1 MSNIFRS
8 INPISSIDSS
18 KPVFEDI
25 TAQKIYENLK
35 QNIWYHYFYTL
46 YKNGQMKGINWIDF
60 ESELSH
66 IIELFNRTEE
76 KLYKEFVKDAV
87 RNTYPNDEKIG
98 IFLSIVDKFKFL
110 NDSSTF
116 TYRDFLNNSYSQL
129 RSFIYCME
137 LYLQICIENC
147 PITLL
152 SPDIRTIN
160 PNAVLCFNYT
170 HTFVTKY
177 GSLFPNVKVHY
188 IHGETKDAD
197 TVDTSNMV
205 LGINEYYKDT
215 SDCNSHTNYNIYKKF
230 TQRVINETG
239 FQSREW
245 LHTMNVFEAAYK
257 KTNNQFPSNVYV
269 FGHSLDITDKDILK
283 DFIDRDGVK
292 TTIFYYDKQ
301 QQTQQIANLV
311 KMLGQ
316 EHFIKMI
323 NNVPQQITFIKQ
335 QGMIDAS

>member
-1 MSNIFRS
+1 MNILIIGNGFDLAHGLPTSYVDFLKFFHSIDAMPLFSGDQSSYKKHLAQVYPKSPSIQNTLSNIFRS
-8 INPISSIDSS
+8 INPIPSIDSF

-35 QNIWYHYFYTL
+35 RNIWYHYFYTL

-66 IIELFNRTEE
+66 IIEIFDRTEE

-98 IFLSIVDKFKFL
+98 VFLSIVDKFKFL

-257 KTNNQFPSNVYV
+257 KT
-269 FGHSLDITDKDILK
+269 
-283 DFIDRDGVK
+283 
-292 TTIFYYDKQ
+292 KQ
-301 QQTQQIANLV
+301 SV
-311 KMLGQ
+311 SK
-316 EHFIKMI
+316 
-323 NNVPQQITFIKQ
+323 
-335 QGMIDAS
+335 